1 MSMVEVVARALQHRA
16 SVIQERTIG
25 VLEPDWE
32 STSPTIRAYWSW
44 LATAAIEAMREPR
57 T

>member
-1 MSMVEVVARALQHRA
+1 MVEVVARALQHRA